1 MLKTLKS
8 QKHTRYK
15 VTKGLSTMVQLT
27 LFAVPCS
34 ILLLASL
41 ISFNYWLLLITGST
55 NALLAIA
62 LCIKIYKI
70 NNKKTDTTQQIKEYN
85 K

>member
-1 MLKTLKS
+1 
-8 QKHTRYK
+8 
-15 VTKGLSTMVQLT
+15 MVQLT

-70 NNKKTDTTQQIKEYN
+70 NNKKTDTTQQIKEYS